1 MKEKEQNTT
10 QQCHSLYLFSLFF
23 FFFAC
28 CCIIITIEAIIK
40 LPIFLFTR
48 HSFYLIASILFHLF
62 IYYTVPPKSIK
73 ITDEKGTEIEE
84 IIGPFNED
92 SSLLLVC
99 IVTGGKKKVFFPLQ
113 QKSIN
118 KKCNLRF
125 NSIRLGS

>member
-1 MKEKEQNTT
+1 MNERERTEHYTT
-10 QQCHSLYLFSLFF
+10 MPLVISFFTFF

-40 LPIFLFTR
+40 LHIFLLTR

-99 IVTGGKKKVFFPLQ
+99 IVTGGKKKGTFFSPTA
-113 QKSIN
+113 KID
-118 KKCNLRF
+118 K
-125 NSIRLGS
+125 